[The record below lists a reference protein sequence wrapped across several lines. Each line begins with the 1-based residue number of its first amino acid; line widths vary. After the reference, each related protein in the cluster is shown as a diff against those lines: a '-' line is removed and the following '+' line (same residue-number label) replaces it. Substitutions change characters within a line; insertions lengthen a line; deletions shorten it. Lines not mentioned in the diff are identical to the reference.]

1 VENAIHYATAL
12 GGNDIIGAEDCPRRS
27 TDIHPRALARRHIRR
42 RRARR
47 NRASPHLSTLDSVGG
62 NQAQAAKLLGIDR
75 RTLYNKLHQ
84 WNVQ

>member
-1 VENAIHYATAL
+1 MDMNDAEVIVGATLVVARSLKGIQSIGQGQAAAPTFNSCGYTQSQTAI
-12 GGNDIIGAEDCPRRS
+12 
-27 TDIHPRALARRHIRR
+27 
-42 RRARR
+42 
-47 NRASPHLSTLDSVGG
+47 STLDSVGG